1 MIRLLFLANY
11 YVSSDWDISLF
22 LPATEN
28 LLSELESRDEANEK
42 LSAELEG
49 SKDDVDRMVEEL
61 KNKEREHAGETAEL
75 VNKNSELTEM
85 LDDTMEKL
93 DTTQKELEE
102 QAERLSESEVLPIVI
117 SIHLYTPLIVS
128 ETYKRTRKSAIV
140 TENYHTFALA
150 YSSMHFL
157 IHAEIRLKLTVGC
170 SGEYISCLLT

>member
-1 MIRLLFLANY
+1 L
-11 YVSSDWDISLF
+11 DISL
-22 LPATEN
+22 LLSATEN

-61 KNKEREHAGETAEL
+61 KNKEREHASETAEL

-85 LDDTMEKL
+85 LDETMEKL

-102 QAERLSESEVLPIVI
+102 QAERLSESEVPPIVI

-128 ETYKRTRKSAIV
+128 ETYERTRNSAMA

-150 YSSMHFL
+150 YSSMHLFFD
-157 IHAEIRLKLTVGC
+157 
-170 SGEYISCLLT
+170 SCWNTFKVDNRMQW